1 MLVARGKPMSKAQK
15 RGAAQKKAA
24 AQKRE
29 AAEAF
34 SVAVVEEVMAALRAA
49 EEEQEYQQELW
60 NDRIYQSPSPS
71 PSPSNAW
78 TSPYASEDERYASE
92 DERERSLSY
101 NPLTNK
107 PMSPLLSE
115 DWSPTPPQ
123 SPRTTLPRTPVYDE
137 LTPLFC

>member
-1 MLVARGKPMSKAQK
+1 MSKAQK
-15 RGAAQKKAA
+15 KEA

-29 AAEAF
+29 AAQKKEAADAF
-34 SVAVVEEVMAALRAA
+34 SVAVGEEVMAALRAV
-49 EEEQEYQQELW
+49 EEEQEYQQESQQTFW
-60 NDRIYQSPSPS
+60 NDRIYTSRS
-71 PSPSNAW
+71 PSPSNDW
-78 TSPYASEDERYASE
+78 TSPYASEDE

-123 SPRTTLPRTPVYDE
+123 SPRALVYE
-137 LTPLFC
+137 NLTPLFC

>member
-1 MLVARGKPMSKAQK
+1 MSKAEKSKAQK
-15 RGAAQKKAA
+15 REAAQKKEA

-29 AAEAF
+29 AAQKKEAADAF
-34 SVAVVEEVMAALRAA
+34 SVAVGEEVMAALRAV
-49 EEEQEYQQELW
+49 EEEQEYQQESQQTFW
-60 NDRIYQSPSPS
+60 NDRIYTSRS
-71 PSPSNAW
+71 PSPSNDW
-78 TSPYASEDERYASE
+78 TSPYASEDE

-123 SPRTTLPRTPVYDE
+123 SPRALVYE
-137 LTPLFC
+137 NLTPLFC